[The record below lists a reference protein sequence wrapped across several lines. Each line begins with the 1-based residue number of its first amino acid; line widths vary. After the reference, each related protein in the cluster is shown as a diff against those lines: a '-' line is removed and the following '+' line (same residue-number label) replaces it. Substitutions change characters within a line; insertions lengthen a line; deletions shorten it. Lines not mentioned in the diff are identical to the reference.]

1 LAILRESRRSVNPL
15 KGGLTFIEEISKNLL
30 FSNCFI
36 EQEKGEEMK
45 RFEPSYIRNIGTFG
59 HGGEGKTSLVEAILF
74 DTGENN
80 RLGRVDD
87 GSSIM
92 DFEQE
97 EINRKISISASLAHF
112 EWNKYQFYVIDTPG
126 YANFIAE
133 AKASMRVVD
142 GAIIVVGGNSE
153 VKVQTEAVWGYANEF
168 QVPRILYV
176 GKMDMERA
184 DFLKVVEEVRKA
196 FPSQPAVPVQLPIGS
211 NGSFKGVVDLIQRK
225 AYLYRGD
232 GTGQFE
238 VKDVPPEMEEE
249 VNSHREKLI
258 EMAVEM
264 DDQLM
269 EKYLESGEVST
280 EEVIQCLRKGTL
292 DRKLVP
298 AVCGSSLQN
307 IGLQP
312 LLDLMPLCFPSP
324 LERGPAQG
332 KNVKTGEPEA
342 REPKENAPF
351 SAFIFKT
358 IADPFAGKLN
368 LFRVYSG
375 SINADSTVY
384 NSKKEV
390 KERIGQIFLLEGKK
404 QKPVGFASV
413 GDIVAVAKLK
423 ETTTGDTFSDEK
435 KPILFEETK
444 LPLPVISY
452 AITPK
457 TKGDEE
463 KITSSLA
470 RLHEEDPTM
479 MASRDEQTGEILLSG
494 VGQTH
499 VEVIVEKLRRKFGVE
514 VNLSTPKVPYKET
527 IRGTRTGVI
536 YRHKKQTGGRGQ
548 FAEVH
553 FDISPLPRGEGF
565 EFENA
570 LVGMNV
576 PRNFVPAVEK
586 GIHEA
591 LQSGVVAGYPVVD
604 VKVRFYDGKSH
615 EVDSS
620 EMAFKIAAIMC
631 FKKGVQEANPVL
643 LEPIMKVEVTA
654 PDENIGD
661 VIGDLNS
668 RRGRVLRVDS
678 RGNYQVIQANV
689 PMSEMLKYAPDLNSK
704 TGGRGTFTMEFSH
717 YEEVPAQLSEKVIAQ
732 AKKDKAKED

>member
-1 LAILRESRRSVNPL
+1 
-15 KGGLTFIEEISKNLL
+15 
-30 FSNCFI
+30 
-36 EQEKGEEMK
+36 MK
-45 RFEPSYIRNIGTFG
+45 RFEPSHIRNIGTFG

-74 DTGENN
+74 NTGENN

-87 GSSIM
+87 GSSLM
-92 DFEQE
+92 DFEPE
-97 EINRKISISASLAHF
+97 EINRKISISASLSHF
-112 EWNKYQFYVIDTPG
+112 EWDKHQFHIIDTPG

-142 GAIIVVGGNSE
+142 GAIIVISGNSG
-153 VKVQTEAVWGYANEF
+153 VKVQTETVWGYANEF

-176 GKMDMERA
+176 SKMDMERA
-184 DFLKVVEEVRKA
+184 DFLKVVGEVKKT
-196 FPSQPAVPVQLPIGS
+196 FPAQPAVPVQLPIG
-211 NGSFKGVVDLIQRK
+211 GEGDFKGMVDLVQKK
-225 AYLYRGD
+225 AFLYRDD
-232 GTGQFE
+232 GSGQFE
-238 VKDVPPEMEEE
+238 IKDVPSDMKEE
-249 VNSHREKLI
+249 VDRLREKLI
-258 EMAVEM
+258 EAAVEM

-269 EKYLESGEVST
+269 EKYLESGEISN
-280 EEVIQCLRKGTL
+280 EEIMECLRRGTME
-292 DRKLVP
+292 RRLVP
-298 AVCGSSLQN
+298 AVCGSSIRN
-307 IGLQP
+307 MGIQP
-312 LLDLMPLCFPSP
+312 LLDLMAGCFPSP
-324 LERGPAQG
+324 LGRGPVQG
-332 KNVKTGEPEA
+332 KNPKTGAVET
-342 REPKENAPF
+342 REPREDAPF

-358 IADPFAGKLN
+358 IADPFAGKLS

-375 SINADSTVY
+375 TVNADSTLY
-384 NSKKEV
+384 NSKKDV

-404 QKPVGFASV
+404 QKPVGFASA

-435 KPILFEETK
+435 ASIVFEETK

-452 AITPK
+452 ALKPK

-463 KITSSLA
+463 KITASLA
-470 RLHEEDPTM
+470 RIHEEDLTM
-479 MASRDEQTGEILLSG
+479 MVGRDEQTGEVLLSG

-499 VEVIVEKLRRKFGVE
+499 VEVIVEKLKRKFGVE
-514 VNLSTPKVPYKET
+514 VNLSVPKVPYKET
-527 IRGTRTGVI
+527 IRGSKTGVI

-553 FDISPLPRGEGF
+553 FDIFPLPRGTGF

-570 LVGMNV
+570 LTGMNV

-586 GIHEA
+586 GIAEA
-591 LQSGVVAGYPVVD
+591 MQSGVLAGFPVVD

-620 EMAFKIAAIMC
+620 EMAFKIAAIMA

-668 RRGRVLRVDS
+668 RRGRVLKVDS
-678 RGNYQVIQANV
+678 RGNNQVIEANV

-717 YEEVPAQLSEKVIAQ
+717 YEEVPSQLSEKIIAQ
-732 AKKDKAKED
+732 LKRDKEKED

>member
-1 LAILRESRRSVNPL
+1 
-15 KGGLTFIEEISKNLL
+15 
-30 FSNCFI
+30 
-36 EQEKGEEMK
+36 MK
-45 RFEPSYIRNIGTFG
+45 RVEPSHIRNIGTFG

-87 GSSIM
+87 GSSLM
-92 DFEQE
+92 DFEPE
-97 EINRKISISASLAHF
+97 EINRKISISASLTHF
-112 EWNKYQFYVIDTPG
+112 EWDKHQFHVIDTPG
-126 YANFIAE
+126 YANFVAE

-142 GAIIVVGGNSE
+142 GAIIVVGGNSG
-153 VKVQTEAVWGYANEF
+153 VKIQTETVWGYANEF
-168 QVPRILYV
+168 DVPRILYV
-176 GKMDMERA
+176 SKMDMERA
-184 DFLKVVEEVRKA
+184 DFFKVVEEVKKT
-196 FPSQPAVPVQLPIGS
+196 FPSQPVVPVQLPIGGDG
-211 NGSFKGVVDLIQRK
+211 NFKGVVDLIHRK
-225 AYLYRGD
+225 AYLYRDD
-232 GTGQFE
+232 GSGQFE
-238 VKDVPPEMEEE
+238 LKEVPPEMKEE
-249 VNSHREKLI
+249 VDRQREKLI
-258 EMAVEM
+258 ETVVEM

-269 EKYLESGEVST
+269 EKYLESGEISA
-280 EEVIQCLRKGTL
+280 EEILQCLRKGTMERRL
-292 DRKLVP
+292 IP
-298 AVCGSSLQN
+298 ALCGSSIRN
-307 IGLQP
+307 IGIHP
-312 LLDLMPLCFPSP
+312 LLDLMILCFPSP
-324 LERGPAQG
+324 LERGSVQG
-332 KNVKTGEPEA
+332 KNIKTGEPET
-342 REPKENAPF
+342 REPKEDGPL

-358 IADPFAGKLN
+358 IADPFAGKLS

-375 SINADSTVY
+375 SINADSVVY
-384 NSKKEV
+384 NSKKDL

-435 KPILFEETK
+435 RPVLFEETK

-452 AITPK
+452 ALTPK
-457 TKGDEE
+457 SKGDED

-479 MASRDEQTGEILLSG
+479 TMGRDEQTGEILLSG

-499 VEVIVEKLRRKFGVE
+499 VEVIVERLKRKFGVE
-514 VNLSTPKVPYKET
+514 VNLSVPKVPYKET
-527 IRGTRTGVI
+527 IRGSKTGVI

-553 FDISPLPRGEGF
+553 FDISALPRGSGS

-570 LVGMNV
+570 LTGMNV

-586 GIHEA
+586 GIAEA
-591 LQSGVVAGYPVVD
+591 MQSGVLGGFPVVD

-620 EMAFKIAAIMC
+620 EMAFKIAAIMA

-668 RRGRVLRVDS
+668 RRGRVLGVEGG
-678 RGNYQVIQANV
+678 GNYQVIQAHV

-704 TGGRGTFTMEFSH
+704 TGGRGTFMMEFSH
-717 YEEVPAQLSEKVIAQ
+717 YEEVPAQLTEKIIAQ
-732 AKKDKAKED
+732 AKKEKEKEN

>member
-1 LAILRESRRSVNPL
+1 
-15 KGGLTFIEEISKNLL
+15 
-30 FSNCFI
+30 
-36 EQEKGEEMK
+36 MK
-45 RFEPSYIRNIGTFG
+45 RFEPSHIRNVGTFG

-74 DTGENN
+74 DTGENT

-87 GSSIM
+87 GSSLM
-92 DFEQE
+92 DFEPE

-112 EWNKYQFYVIDTPG
+112 EWEKHRFYLIDTPG

-142 GAIIVVGGNSE
+142 GAVIVVGGNSE
-153 VKVQTEAVWGYANEF
+153 VKVQTETVWGYANEF
-168 QVPRILYV
+168 EVPRILFV
-176 GKMDMERA
+176 SKMDTERA
-184 DFLKVVEEVRKA
+184 DFLKVVEDAKKQ
-196 FPSQPAVPVQLPIGS
+196 FPSQVIVPVQCPVGAEK
-211 NGSFKGVVDLIQRK
+211 NFRGVIDLIEKK
-225 AYLYRGD
+225 AYLYRED
-232 GTGQFE
+232 GSGQFDLKE
-238 VKDVPPEMEEE
+238 VPAELQEE
-249 VNSHREKLI
+249 VDRLREKMV
-258 EMAVEM
+258 ESVVEM

-269 EKYLESGEVST
+269 EKYLESGEVSN
-280 EEVIQCLRKGTL
+280 EEIIRCLRKGTIE
-292 DRKLVP
+292 RRLVP
-298 AVCGSSLQN
+298 AVCGSSLRN
-307 IGLQP
+307 IGIQP
-312 LLDLMPLCFPSP
+312 LLNLMIRCFPSP
-324 LERGPAQG
+324 QERGAV
-332 KNVKTGEPEA
+332 KVKDLKTGEIVL
-342 REPKENAPF
+342 REPKEDGPLA
-351 SAFIFKT
+351 AFVFKT

-375 SINADSTVY
+375 SLNADSTVY
-384 NSKKEV
+384 NSKKDV

-435 KPILFEETK
+435 APVIFEETK
-444 LPLPVISY
+444 LPQPMISY
-452 AITPK
+452 ALTPK
-457 TKGDEE
+457 SKGDEE
-463 KITSSLA
+463 KIAASLA
-470 RLHEEDPTM
+470 RIHEEDPTM
-479 MASRDEQTGEILLSG
+479 MVGRDEQTGEILLSG

-499 VEVIVEKLRRKFGVE
+499 VEVIVEKLKRKFGVE

-527 IRGTRTGVI
+527 IRGSKQGVI

-553 FDISPLPRGEGF
+553 FDISPLPRGQGF

-586 GIHEA
+586 GIAEA
-591 LQSGVVAGYPVVD
+591 MQSGVLAGFPVVD

-620 EMAFKIAAIMC
+620 EMAFKLAAIMC

-661 VIGDLNS
+661 VIGELNS
-668 RRGRVLRVDS
+668 RRGRVLKVDAKGS
-678 RGNYQVIQANV
+678 YQVIQANV
-689 PMSEMLKYAPDLNSK
+689 PMAEMLKYAPDLNSK
-704 TGGRGTFTMEFSH
+704 TGGRGTFTIEFSH
-717 YEEVPAQLSEKVIAQ
+717 Y
-732 AKKDKAKED
+732 

>member
-1 LAILRESRRSVNPL
+1 
-15 KGGLTFIEEISKNLL
+15 
-30 FSNCFI
+30 
-36 EQEKGEEMK
+36 MK
-45 RFEPSYIRNIGTFG
+45 RFEPSHIRNIGTFG
-59 HGGEGKTSLVEAILF
+59 HGGEGKTSLVEATLF
-74 DTGENN
+74 DTGENS

-87 GSSIM
+87 GSSLM
-92 DFEQE
+92 DFEPE
-97 EINRKISISASLAHF
+97 EINRKISISASLSHF
-112 EWNKYQFYVIDTPG
+112 EWDKHQFHIIDTPG

-142 GAIIVVGGNSE
+142 GAIIVIGGNSE
-153 VKVQTEAVWGYANEF
+153 VKVQTETVWGYANEF

-184 DFLKVVEEVRKA
+184 DFLKVVGEVKKA
-196 FPSQPAVPVQLPIGS
+196 FPTQPAVPVQLPIGGEG
-211 NGSFKGVVDLIQRK
+211 NFKGVVDLIQKK
-225 AYLYRGD
+225 AYFYRDD
-232 GTGQFE
+232 GSGQFE
-238 VKDVPPEMEEE
+238 IKDVPSDMKEE
-249 VNSHREKLI
+249 VDRLREKLI
-258 EMAVEM
+258 EAVVEM

-269 EKYLESGEVST
+269 EKYLESGEISN
-280 EEVIQCLRKGTL
+280 EEIIQCLRRGTME
-292 DRKLVP
+292 RRLVP
-298 AVCGSSLQN
+298 ALCGSSIRN
-307 IGLQP
+307 IGIQP
-312 LLDLMPLCFPSP
+312 LLDLMVHCFPSP
-324 LERGPAQG
+324 LEKGPVQG
-332 KNVKTGEPEA
+332 KHVKTGNPEI
-342 REPKENAPF
+342 REPKEDAPF
-351 SAFIFKT
+351 SAFVFKT
-358 IADPFAGKLN
+358 IADPFAGKLT

-375 SINADSTVY
+375 TVNADSTLY
-384 NSKKEV
+384 NSKKDV

-423 ETTTGDTFSDEK
+423 ETTTGDTFSGEK
-435 KPILFEETK
+435 TPIFFEETK
-444 LPLPVISY
+444 LPLPMISY
-452 AITPK
+452 ALKPK

-470 RLHEEDPTM
+470 RIHEEDLTIM
-479 MASRDEQTGEILLSG
+479 VGRDEQTGEVLLSG

-514 VNLSTPKVPYKET
+514 VTLSVPKVPYKET
-527 IRGTRTGVI
+527 IRGSKTGVI

-553 FDISPLPRGEGF
+553 FDVSALPRGSGY
-565 EFENA
+565 EFDND
-570 LVGMNV
+570 LTGMNV

-586 GIHEA
+586 GVAEA
-591 LQSGVVAGYPVVD
+591 MHSGVLAGFPVVD
-604 VKVRFYDGKSH
+604 MKVRFYDGKSH

-620 EMAFKIAAIMC
+620 EMAFKIAAIMA

-668 RRGRVLRVDS
+668 RRGRVLKVDT
-678 RGNYQVIQANV
+678 RGNYQVIEANV

-717 YEEVPAQLSEKVIAQ
+717 YEEVPSQLSEKIIAQ
-732 AKKDKAKED
+732 IKKDKEKES

>member
-1 LAILRESRRSVNPL
+1 
-15 KGGLTFIEEISKNLL
+15 
-30 FSNCFI
+30 
-36 EQEKGEEMK
+36 MK
-45 RFEPSYIRNIGTFG
+45 RVEPSQIRNIGTFG

-74 DTGENN
+74 DTGENS

-92 DFEQE
+92 DFEPE
-97 EINRKISISASLAHF
+97 EINRKISISASLSHF
-112 EWNKYQFYVIDTPG
+112 EWDKHPFHIIDTPG

-142 GAIIVVGGNSE
+142 GAIIVVGGSSGI
-153 VKVQTEAVWGYANEF
+153 KVQTETVWAYANEF
-168 QVPRILYV
+168 GVPRILYV
-176 GKMDMERA
+176 SKMDIERA
-184 DFLKVVEEVRKA
+184 DFLKVVEEVRKI
-196 FPSQPAVPVQLPIGS
+196 FPSQPTVPVQLPIGGEG
-211 NGSFKGVVDLIQRK
+211 NFKGVVDLVRKK
-225 AYLYRGD
+225 AYLYRED
-232 GTGQFE
+232 GSGQFE
-238 VKDVPPEMEEE
+238 LKEVPPDMKEE
-249 VNSHREKLI
+249 VDRFREKLV
-258 EMAVEM
+258 EAVVEV

-269 EKYLESGEVST
+269 EKYLESGEIST
-280 EEVIQCLRKGTL
+280 EEIIQCLRKGTME
-292 DRKLVP
+292 RKLVP
-298 AVCGSSLQN
+298 ALCGSSPRN
-307 IGLQP
+307 IGIQP
-312 LLDLMPLCFPSP
+312 LLDLMVSCFPSP
-324 LERGPAQG
+324 LERGPVQG
-332 KNVKTGEPEA
+332 KNNKTGEPET
-342 REPKENAPF
+342 REPKEDGPF
-351 SAFIFKT
+351 SAFVFKT
-358 IADPFAGKLN
+358 IADPFAGKLS

-384 NSKKEV
+384 NSTKDV
-390 KERIGQIFLLEGKK
+390 RERIGQIFLLEGKK
-404 QKPVGFASV
+404 QKPVGFAGV

-444 LPLPVISY
+444 PPLPMITY
-452 AITPK
+452 ALTPK
-457 TKGDEE
+457 SKGDEE
-463 KITSSLA
+463 KITASLA
-470 RLHEEDPTM
+470 RIHEEDPTM
-479 MASRDEQTGEILLSG
+479 TMGRDEQTGEVLLSG

-499 VEVIVEKLRRKFGVE
+499 VEVIVEKLKRKFGVE
-514 VNLSTPKVPYKET
+514 VNLSVPKVPYKET
-527 IRGTRTGVI
+527 IRGSKTGVV

-553 FDISPLPRGEGF
+553 FDVSSLPRGAGF

-570 LVGMNV
+570 LTGMNV

-586 GIHEA
+586 GIAEA
-591 LQSGVVAGYPVVD
+591 MQSGVLAGYPVVD

-620 EMAFKIAAIMC
+620 EMAFKIAAIMA
-631 FKKGVQEANPVL
+631 FKKGVQEATPVL

-678 RGNYQVIQANV
+678 KGNYQIIQANV

-717 YEEVPAQLSEKVIAQ
+717 YEEVPAQMAEKVIAQ
-732 AKKDKAKED
+732 AKKDKEKEG

>member
-1 LAILRESRRSVNPL
+1 
-15 KGGLTFIEEISKNLL
+15 
-30 FSNCFI
+30 
-36 EQEKGEEMK
+36 MK
-45 RFEPSYIRNIGTFG
+45 RVETSHIRNIGTFG
-59 HGGEGKTSLVEAILF
+59 HGGEGKTSLVESILF

-87 GSSIM
+87 GSSVM
-92 DFEQE
+92 DFEPE
-97 EINRKISISASLAHF
+97 EINRKISISASLSHF
-112 EWNKYQFYVIDTPG
+112 EWNKYQFHIIDTPG

-142 GAIIVVGGNSE
+142 GAIIVVSGNSG
-153 VKVQTEAVWGYANEF
+153 VKVQTETVWGYANEV

-176 GKMDMERA
+176 SKMDMERA
-184 DFLKVVEEVRKA
+184 NFLKVVEEMKRV
-196 FPSQPAVPVQLPIGS
+196 FPSQAAVPVQLPIGGEG
-211 NGSFKGVVDLIQRK
+211 NFKGVVDLIQRK
-225 AYLYRGD
+225 AYFYRED
-232 GTGQFE
+232 GSGQFE
-238 VKDVPPEMEEE
+238 LKDAPPDLREE
-249 VNSHREKLI
+249 VERLREKMV
-258 EMAVEM
+258 ETVVEM

-280 EEVIQCLRKGTL
+280 EEIVQCLRKGVME
-292 DRKLVP
+292 RKLVP
-298 AVCGSSLQN
+298 AACGSSIRN
-307 IGLQP
+307 IGIQP
-312 LLDLMPLCFPSP
+312 LLDLAISCFPSP
-324 LERGPAQG
+324 SERGPVQG
-332 KNVKTGEPEA
+332 KNPKTGEPET
-342 REPKENAPF
+342 REPKEDAPF

-375 SINADSTVY
+375 SVNADSTLY
-384 NSKKEV
+384 NSKRDV
-390 KERIGQIFLLEGKK
+390 RERIGQIFLLEGKK
-404 QKPVGFASV
+404 QKPIGFAGV

-435 KPILFEETK
+435 KPIIFEETN

-452 AITPK
+452 ALTPK
-457 TKGDEE
+457 SKGDEE
-463 KITSSLA
+463 KITASLA
-470 RLHEEDPTM
+470 RIHEEDPTM
-479 MASRDEQTGEILLSG
+479 MLGRDEQTGEIILSG

-499 VEVIVEKLRRKFGVE
+499 VEVIVEKLKRKFGVE
-514 VNLSTPKVPYKET
+514 VNLSVPKVPYKET
-527 IRGTRTGVI
+527 IRGSKAGVV

-553 FDISPLPRGEGF
+553 FDISALPRGSGF

-570 LVGMNV
+570 LTGMNV

-586 GIHEA
+586 GIAEA
-591 LQSGVVAGYPVVD
+591 MQSGVLAGYPVVD

-620 EMAFKIAAIMC
+620 EMAFKLAAIMA

-643 LEPIMKVEVTA
+643 LEPIMKVVVTA

-668 RRGRVLRVDS
+668 RRGRVLRVDAK
-678 RGNYQVIQANV
+678 GNYQMIEANV

-717 YEEVPAQLSEKVIAQ
+717 YEEVPAQMAEKVIAQ
-732 AKKDKAKED
+732 AKKEKERED

>member
-1 LAILRESRRSVNPL
+1 
-15 KGGLTFIEEISKNLL
+15 
-30 FSNCFI
+30 
-36 EQEKGEEMK
+36 MK
-45 RFEPSYIRNIGTFG
+45 RVEPITIRNIGTFG
-59 HGGEGKTSLVEAILF
+59 HGGEGKTSLVEVILF
-74 DTGENN
+74 DTGENT

-87 GSSIM
+87 GSSLM
-92 DFEQE
+92 DFEPE
-97 EINRKISISASLAHF
+97 EINRKISISASLSHF
-112 EWNKYQFYVIDTPG
+112 EWNKHQFHIIDTPG

-142 GAIIVVGGNSE
+142 GAIVVVGGNSE
-153 VKVQTEAVWGYANEF
+153 VKVQTETVWGYANEF
-168 QVPRILYV
+168 QIPRILYV
-176 GKMDMERA
+176 SKMDTERA
-184 DFLKVVEEVRKA
+184 NFLKVVEEVKKI
-196 FPSQPAVPVQLPIGS
+196 FPSQPVVPVQLPIGGE
-211 NGSFKGVVDLIQRK
+211 GSFKGMVDLIQRK
-225 AYLYRGD
+225 AYFYRED
-232 GTGQFE
+232 GSGQFE
-238 VKDVPPEMEEE
+238 LKDVPPNIKEE
-249 VNSHREKLI
+249 VERLREKLV
-258 EMAVEM
+258 ETVVEM

-280 EEVIQCLRKGTL
+280 EEIVQCLRKGTME
-292 DRKLVP
+292 RKLVP
-298 AVCGSSLQN
+298 AVCGSSIRN
-307 IGLQP
+307 IGAQP
-312 LLDLMPLCFPSP
+312 LLDLAISCFPSP
-324 LERGPAQG
+324 LERGSVQG
-332 KNVKTGEPEA
+332 KNPKTGEPET
-342 REPKENAPF
+342 REPKEDAPF
-351 SAFIFKT
+351 SAFVFKT

-375 SINADSTVY
+375 SVNADSTLY

-390 KERIGQIFLLEGKK
+390 RERIGQIFLLEGKK

-435 KPILFEETK
+435 KPIVFEETK

-452 AITPK
+452 ALTPK
-457 TKGDEE
+457 SKGDEE
-463 KITSSLA
+463 KITASLA
-470 RLHEEDPTM
+470 RMHEEDPTM
-479 MASRDEQTGEILLSG
+479 MLGRDEQTGEILLSG

-499 VEVIVEKLRRKFGVE
+499 VEVIVEKLKRKFGVE
-514 VNLSTPKVPYKET
+514 VNLSIPKVPYKET
-527 IRGTRTGVI
+527 IRGSKTGVI

-553 FDISPLPRGEGF
+553 FDVSALPRGAGF

-586 GIHEA
+586 GIAEA
-591 LQSGVVAGYPVVD
+591 MQSGVLAGYPVVD

-620 EMAFKIAAIMC
+620 EMAFKIAAIMA

-643 LEPIMKVEVTA
+643 LEPIMKVVVTA

-668 RRGRVLRVDS
+668 RRGRVLRVDAK
-678 RGNYQVIQANV
+678 GNYQMIEANV

-717 YEEVPAQLSEKVIAQ
+717 YEEVPAQMAEKVIAQ
-732 AKKDKAKED
+732 VKKDKEKEN